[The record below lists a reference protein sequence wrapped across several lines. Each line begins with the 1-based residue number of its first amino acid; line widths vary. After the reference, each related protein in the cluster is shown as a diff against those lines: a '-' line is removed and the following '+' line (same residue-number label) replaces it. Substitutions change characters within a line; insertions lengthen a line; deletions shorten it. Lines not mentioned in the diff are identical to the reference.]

1 MMKGEGLDVNSF
13 ITQSSQ
19 HLLID
24 VRAPIEYKKGHIPN
38 AVNIPLFEDEERA
51 EIGTLYKLKG
61 QQIAINR
68 GYELVTPKLEHWVN
82 KVRELSHAKPV
93 FVYCFRGG
101 MRSNS
106 FTWLLNEHGIAA
118 KLLNGGYK
126 NYRRMVLTH
135 FEEPHVLIL
144 LGGATGSYKT
154 DILRHIHKQKLLP
167 TIDLEQLANH
177 KGSAF
182 GAIGEKAQTPQ
193 QLFENNFYTILKQ
206 QASPFL
212 IEDEAMSIG
221 YNKIPYPF
229 WLQMKKAPVLKLMLP
244 FELRLKKIIADYG
257 KASIP
262 VLKESIVRISDQLGG
277 QLAKECLLK
286 LDQNNIEDVARLVLN
301 YYDKAYAFQHQKKT
315 DTVFILIESHT
326 DDVAINA
333 TLIKQEFETLCQT
346 LS

>member
-1 MMKGEGLDVNSF
+1 MKGEGLDVDSF

-38 AVNIPLFEDEERA
+38 AINIPLFEDKERA

-61 QQIAINR
+61 KQTAIDR
-68 GYELVTPKLEHWVN
+68 GYELVTPKLDYWVN
-82 KVRELSHAKPV
+82 KVKELSRAKPV
-93 FVYCFRGG
+93 YVYCFRGG

-106 FTWLLNEHGIAA
+106 FTWLLNQHGMAA

-126 NYRRMVLTH
+126 NYRCMVLNH
-135 FEEPHVLIL
+135 FEQLHALVL
-144 LGGATGSYKT
+144 LGGPTGSYKT
-154 DILRHIHKQKLLP
+154 DILRHIHHQKLLP
-167 TIDLEQLANH
+167 TIDLEQLASH

-193 QLFENNFYTILKQ
+193 QLFENNFYNALKQ
-206 QASPFL
+206 QTLPFL

-221 YNKIPYPF
+221 YNKIPYSF
-229 WLQMKKAPVLKLMLP
+229 WLQMKKAPVLKLILP
-244 FELRLKKIIADYG
+244 FELRLKKIVADYG
-257 KASIP
+257 NASIP
-262 VLKESIVRISDQLGG
+262 VLKESIIRISEQLGG
-277 QLAKECLLK
+277 QLAKECLLM
-286 LDQNNIEDVARLVLN
+286 LDQSNIEDVAQRVLN

-315 DTVFILIESHT
+315 ETKFVLIESHT

-333 TLIKQEFETLCQT
+333 MLIKQEFETLCQT